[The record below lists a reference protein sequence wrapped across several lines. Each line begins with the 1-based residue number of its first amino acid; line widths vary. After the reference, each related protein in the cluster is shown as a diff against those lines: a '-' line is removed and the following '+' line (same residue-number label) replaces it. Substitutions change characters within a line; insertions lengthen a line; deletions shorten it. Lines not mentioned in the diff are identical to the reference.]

1 MDVCPYAFLSIQ
13 FIYLHILVNENE
25 YYAYFEM
32 HICAYLCILFANVCI
47 AKFAMFVYFA
57 YFGLLCTYVAYF

>member
-1 MDVCPYAFLSIQ
+1 MTMNIM
-13 FIYLHILVNENE
+13 HILK
-25 YYAYFEM
+25 M